1 MQDVARNLLPSGM
14 AYEWSGLAF
23 QEIEAGSRAGF
34 VFALSALF
42 VFLVLAAQYES
53 WLVPLAGILAGPLG
67 GPRGATAPLL
77 RGAADG
83 VYAPNRLPRPLR
95 AAGQDALLNPE

>member
-1 MQDVARNLLPSGM
+1 M

-53 WLVPLAGILAGPLG
+53 WLVPLAVILAVPLG
-67 GPRGATAPLL
+67 VLGAL
-77 RGAADG
+77 GALWISGRACA
-83 VYAPNRLPRPLR
+83 VYAH
-95 AAGQDALLNPE
+95 AGPALLIRRASEAALSVCDFATEP